1 MRDFETRLYADYP
14 FPWVEEAVI
23 YLVFS
28 DLRFKPA
35 SWQPAKCNPD
45 IKAIL
50 EFFAV
55 FYIHFVPVLQL
66 IME

>member
-35 SWQPAKCNPD
+35 S
-45 IKAIL
+45 
-50 EFFAV
+50 
-55 FYIHFVPVLQL
+55 
-66 IME
+66 

>member
-14 FPWVEEAVI
+14 FPWVKEAVI

-35 SWQPAKCNPD
+35 S
-45 IKAIL
+45 
-50 EFFAV
+50 
-55 FYIHFVPVLQL
+55 
-66 IME
+66 